1 MDVKAISVV
10 AIKPSVDSGSR
21 DRRRE
26 REDSDS
32 GGDEQHAQ
40 AGAQFADHL
49 PGGATDNLT
58 ADAPDLAPEL
68 PAAPR
73 PGRYVN
79 KVV

>member
-21 DRRRE
+21 DRRPP

-32 GGDEQHAQ
+32 GGDEQHPQSA
-40 AGAQFADHL
+40 AQFGDHL
-49 PGGATDNLT
+49 SDAPDT
-58 ADAPDLAPEL
+58 AAIEAPDLAPEL